1 MHFTK
6 MQGLG
11 NDYIYLDCLTDP
23 AALPEN
29 PAALVARLSDRHF
42 GIGGDGLV
50 LILPSNSADC
60 RMRMFNADGSEGK
73 MCGNAIRCV
82 GKYVRDHGIIDKT
95 SLTVET
101 AAGIRELILFPGN
114 DGKVESVRV
123 DMGTARLTR
132 LPSLRGNASV
142 TIPAAAFEPFYEN
155 PPVTIPCDAALPQTI
170 RTCTAHAVLV
180 DVGNPHAVLFTD
192 AEISD
197 LSLDIL
203 GPILEFLPAFGE
215 HVNVEFVCRTAPTEL
230 EMRVYERGSGETLAC
245 GTGACAVCAAAV
257 HLGLCP
263 PDTPL
268 SVSLRGGI
276 LTVTVSATLDI
287 TMTGPAVTVFEGD
300 V

>member
-23 AALPEN
+23 AAFPED
-29 PAALVARLSDRHF
+29 PAALAARLADRHF

-50 LILPSNSADC
+50 LIFPSNSADC

-101 AAGIRELILFPGN
+101 AAGIRELTLFPGG

-132 LPSLRGNASV
+132 LPSLPGNASV
-142 TIPAAAFEPFYEN
+142 TIPAAVFEPFYEN
-155 PPVTIPCDAALPQTI
+155 PPVTIPCDAALPKTI
-170 RTCTAHAVLV
+170 RKCTAHAVLV

-197 LSLDIL
+197 LSLAVL
-203 GPILEFLPAFGE
+203 GPILESHPAFGE
-215 HVNVEFVCRTAPTEL
+215 RVNVEFARCTAPTEL
-230 EMRVYERGSGETLAC
+230 DMRVYERGSGETLAC

-276 LTVTVSATLDI
+276 LTVTVSASLAV